1 MSEFGSPFSFSLSFP
16 HPKKSSGFAYGN
28 CRNKKAEWSS
38 RKVWRK
44 RISCW
49 ALGQWALFRGVSY
62 DALKQKWITPPFST
76 NTIPPSLNL
85 PVHHH
90 HHHPLNRVSKISIT
104 IPPSS
109 NVTNRTRVTTLR
121 NHGEKQPEICCIK
134 HPTPTPRTTNLE
146 SSCS

>member
-1 MSEFGSPFSFSLSFP
+1 VSEFRSPFSFSLSVS
-16 HPKKSSGFAYGN
+16 HPKKSGGCAYGN

-38 RKVWRK
+38 RRVWRK
-44 RISCW
+44 RISRW

-76 NTIPPSLNL
+76 IPPSLNL

-90 HHHPLNRVSKISIT
+90 HPLNRVSEISIT

-109 NVTNRTRVTTLR
+109 NVTNRTHVTILR
-121 NHGEKQPEICCIK
+121 NHGEKQPTLAP
-134 HPTPTPRTTNLE
+134 HTTNLE
-146 SSCS
+146 SSCPS